1 MVYYKLFSLLLVG
14 AQCVNVHRERLSI
27 NTVHVQKL
35 FTDKSRPVY
44 LQCALLCSKV
54 WILSSTWL
62 SACLVLLGC
71 ALGDIMPPTVTCF
84 GMASSA
90 SRCQATTELVTD
102 DAGQVQDLLFPLED
116 SCQVV

>member
-1 MVYYKLFSLLLVG
+1 MVYYELFSLLLVG

-62 SACLVLLGC
+62 SAWFYLDV
-71 ALGDIMPPTVTCF
+71 
-84 GMASSA
+84 
-90 SRCQATTELVTD
+90 
-102 DAGQVQDLLFPLED
+102 PLEILCPQLL
-116 SCQVV
+116 SVLGWHQVLPDVRLQLS